1 MALHKRLCVN
11 YYYVHRILSY
21 DASIIRLKSILKQKK
36 KEKKS
41 SIENEFK
48 NMQNRN

>member
-36 KEKKS
+36 KEKK
-41 SIENEFK
+41 K
-48 NMQNRN
+48 LYRK